1 MGAMSE
7 TPTWLPSEETREPL
21 RRTFNS
27 AAELYD
33 AARPDYPEQLFD
45 DLVELAALDP
55 GARLLEI
62 GCATG
67 KATRPLLARGFSVVC
82 VELGAQLAEKARRN
96 LAGLPVEIHVRPFE
110 TWEGEAGAFDLVYA
124 ATAWH
129 WVDPSVRFH
138 KAHELLR
145 ARGHLAF
152 WSALHAFPEGFDPFF
167 TEIQEVYDTIGESYG
182 GDWPPA
188 PPEQTRD
195 FADEIVQSG
204 LFEDV
209 RVRRYVWERQYSAD
223 EYIALLETFSG
234 HISMDADKREHL
246 YREIRAKLGTHRVR
260 RHWYAIL
267 HVACAKT

>member
-1 MGAMSE
+1 MPE
-7 TPTWLPSEETREPL
+7 TPTWLPSEDTREPL
-21 RRTFNS
+21 RATFDS
-27 AAELYD
+27 TADLYD

-62 GCATG
+62 GSATG

-82 VELGAQLAEKARRN
+82 IELGAQLAEKARSN
-96 LAGLPVEIHVRPFE
+96 LAGMPVEIHADPFE
-110 TWEGEAGAFDLVYA
+110 TWQGEAGGFDLVYA

-129 WVDPSVRFH
+129 WVDPSIRYE
-138 KAHELLR
+138 KAHDLLS
-145 ARGHLAF
+145 AGGHLAF

-167 TEIQEVYDTIGESYG
+167 TEIQDVYDTIGESYG

-188 PPEQTRD
+188 PPEETPD
-195 FADEIVQSG
+195 FTDEIERSG

-209 RVRRYVWERQYSAD
+209 RVRRYVWERRYSAD

-234 HISMDADKREHL
+234 HISMEADKRAHL
-246 YREIRAKLGTHRVR
+246 YREIRAKLGTRRVR

-267 HVACAKT
+267 HVARSKT